1 MVSPIYVPQD
11 VVDFAYLDPT
21 VLCSFTAD
29 TPKLG
34 ITLNFVVRV
43 LHVASGIFGLLDFG
57 MEKTRALILG
67 RQLDPVPLQG
77 IDDLKRGDE
86 DERRPSQSQEEI
98 TNDVAIKHWP
108 REGSNH

>member
-57 MEKTRALILG
+57 MEKTRALIL
-67 RQLDPVPLQG
+67 VSWH
-77 IDDLKRGDE
+77 
-86 DERRPSQSQEEI
+86 ER
-98 TNDVAIKHWP
+98 A
-108 REGSNH
+108 EGSENQRRDCQ